1 MEYYFSKM
9 LNVSF
14 DEAVKQINEGLKT
27 EGFGV
32 ISEINMHD
40 KLKEKLGVDFKR
52 YKILGACNPPYA
64 YKALQAEDK
73 IGTMMPCN
81 VLVIEQGHNKIEI
94 AAVNPIASMQ
104 AITNPA
110 LGDIALEV
118 TNKLKKV
125 IDNL

>member
-1 MEYYFSKM
+1 MKIMEYYFSKI
-9 LNVSF
+9 LNVSY
-14 DEAVKQINEGLKT
+14 DEAVKLIGEALKS

-32 ISEINMHD
+32 ISEINMHE
-40 KLKEKLGVDFKR
+40 KLKEKLDVDFKR

-81 VLVIEQGHNKIEI
+81 VLVIEQGSNKIEI
-94 AAVNPIASMQ
+94 AAVNPLASMQ

-118 TNKLKKV
+118 TNKLKK
-125 IDNL
+125 